1 MVKLSCSTTI
11 DLICILLI
19 YRTNLLKKLFFK
31 ITSEEAKSVWQNETS
46 DLKDRVKVC
55 ITLMSKIY
63 QLYASIYTEKI
74 ESLSKQIDKLNL
86 ELENRIQ
93 TYDDTLDEMKHN
105 PTKQLLLSLIDRSLI
120 TFTRSKSIN

>member
-1 MVKLSCSTTI
+1 MFNAI